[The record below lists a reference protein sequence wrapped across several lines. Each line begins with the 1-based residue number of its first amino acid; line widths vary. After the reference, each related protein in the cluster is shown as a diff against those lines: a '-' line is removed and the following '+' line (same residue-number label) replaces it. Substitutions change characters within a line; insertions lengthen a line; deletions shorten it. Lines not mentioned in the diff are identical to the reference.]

1 MKLTALA
8 LFTLIA
14 AYGRSQD
21 VTTPTPADST
31 ISAHKDKDEK
41 SEKNIHHE
49 IGVNA
54 TYFMKQVFSLSSN
67 TLPTQPY
74 QLTYKLIA
82 GKKIAGRLGI
92 GADMSSQNTTVSG
105 STTPRQTNNSNVFGR
120 IGVEYRKQVSRHF
133 LAYAGIDFVTQLI
146 NSKTTT
152 STDPGSGGGSGFSQ
166 TVVTT
171 DKNNGFGGGPVLGIQ
186 YYINKRMSLYT
197 EMPITFL
204 TGHKSETVSTT
215 TINNGG
221 GFGNPTTTYD
231 SNITNS
237 TTNDFSIMVPVTLY
251 FAVKF

>member
-8 LFTLIA
+8 LFALIA
-14 AYGRSQD
+14 AYGKAQNATNTD
-21 VTTPTPADST
+21 GPADT
-31 ISAHKDKDEK
+31 TVYVQKDH
-41 SEKNIHHE
+41 SEKAIHHE

-54 TYFMKQVFSLSSN
+54 TYFIKQVFSLSN
-67 TLPTQPY
+67 NILPTQPY

-92 GADMSSQNTTVSG
+92 GADMSTSNTTVSG
-105 STTPRQTNNSNVFGR
+105 SSVPRQTSNSNVFGR
-120 IGVEYRKQVSRHF
+120 LGVECRKQVGRHF

-152 STDPGSGGGSGFSQ
+152 SSGANNPGFSQ

-171 DKNNGFGGGPVLGIQ
+171 DKNNAFGGGPVLGIQ

-204 TGHKSETVSTT
+204 TGKSSETVSTT
-215 TINNGG
+215 TTSNN
-221 GFGNPTTTYD
+221 GFGNPTTTFQSD
-231 SNITNS
+231 ITNS
-237 TTNDFSIMVPVTLY
+237 TNNDFSIAVPVTIY